1 MSGILYLE
9 NRLAPGVFSAD
20 RLEVLKVLMSQIAIS
35 IENARLYEARKEAEE
50 KYKIETIA
58 DLQKMDFEKID
69 AIIIST
75 PPDIHNQYI
84 KLAIEKGKPAFVEAS
99 VVLGDLE
106 KLEKEAKEKNV
117 FIAPSCTSRF
127 HPALKKI
134 KEIVSAGTYGKV
146 TNFSYYMGMYLP
158 DWHPWESVKNFYVGK
173 KETGGGREMV
183 PFELTWVIDIF
194 GFPKDIKG
202 FLGKT
207 MDLGADIDDTYAF
220 SMDFG
225 DKYGTMLID
234 VVSRFATR
242 SLTLNL
248 EKAQILWKWDQDLI
262 KIYDADAKE
271 WKNET
276 YSKGLAQEGYNE
288 NLAEDMYIDELKTF
302 ISALEGKSGFPNSL
316 GEDIKILKLLKKIEE
331 K

>member
-1 MSGILYLE
+1 MRFLIIGLGSMGKRRIRNLQALKAGEILGFDFKE
-9 NRLAPGVFSAD
+9 ER
-20 RLEVLKVLMSQIAIS
+20 
-35 IENARLYEARKEAEE
+35 RKEAEE
-50 KYKIETIA
+50 KYKIETIV

-106 KLEKEAKEKNV
+106 KLEKEAKEKNI

-248 EKAQILWKWDQDLI
+248 EKAQILWKWDENVI
-262 KIYDADAKE
+262 KIYDADAKS

-288 NLAEDMYIDELKTF
+288 NLAEDMYIDEMKTF
-302 ISALEGKSGFPNSL
+302 ISALEGKSEFPNSL
-316 GEDIKILKLLKKIEE
+316 GEDIKILKLLNKIEE

>member
-1 MSGILYLE
+1 M
-9 NRLAPGVFSAD
+9 
-20 RLEVLKVLMSQIAIS
+20 
-35 IENARLYEARKEAEE
+35 
-50 KYKIETIA
+50 
-58 DLQKMDFEKID
+58 
-69 AIIIST
+69 
-75 PPDIHNQYI
+75 
-84 KLAIEKGKPAFVEAS
+84 AIEKENPAFVEAS

-106 KLEKEAKEKNV
+106 KLEKEAKEKNI

-248 EKAQILWKWDQDLI
+248 EKAQILWKWDENVI

-288 NLAEDMYIDELKTF
+288 NLAEDMYIDEMKTF
-302 ISALEGKSGFPNSL
+302 ISALEGKDKFPNSL
-316 GEDIKILKLLKKIEE
+316 AEDIKILRKNRGKIICVRI
-331 K
+331 

>member
-1 MSGILYLE
+1 MKFLIIGLGSMGKRRIRNLQ
-9 NRLAPGVFSAD
+9 A
-20 RLEVLKVLMSQIAIS
+20 LKAGEIVGFDFK
-35 IENARLYEARKEAEE
+35 EERRKEAEE